1 MKKFVS
7 LLAAMFVLSASSM
20 SAADETSTT
29 TKNVTVATT
38 PTAAS
43 ELQGGYFVIKAAAK
57 GVTGRCVYY
66 SGNSAITATTGS
78 CFKTSVNTINTDT
91 IGDGGSL
98 AYVWYVSKSADGKML
113 FIQNAGNGAYFPAQN
128 GRGQNF
134 SVSKALSNAATYY
147 YSDPYDDK
155 GVLLYQTK
163 YTFNG
168 APLYI
173 HSNGADNNGNVENV
187 LSYWENY
194 SNVGTS
200 GSATLFTFYKAEL
213 SDAVTSS
220 ADLTKQIVTV
230 KQQLDGVDTGVSTTS
245 LGTTGEAA
253 TNPWTSHNYFLTP
266 TITPETITAGQDVT
280 VNFVTGTSPVTFSTA
295 DKTTYYSMKV
305 RGAGEKWVVAYNNQ
319 IATNQD
325 ALVLSNNTTYDFARK
340 YVPAAF
346 WSFEK
351 SGVGVKIRAGNG
363 KYINVG
369 GTGNTATLSDNGSV
383 FYFKGAPSNANS
395 SNFALQYAEDCYLG
409 DHSGGNTRIGTWTS
423 ASNPG
428 AANDKGSGY
437 TIKSTCVLE
446 DLKTALVNRLTSFT
460 QPTTTPDVNM
470 LRVATA
476 ENVASAK
483 TAAES
488 ATNLETLIN
497 AYNTAFTT
505 TFDADAYYRIV
516 NANIGLTNRY
526 LSSEEVFVGT
536 DGTLNSAYTADNSIN
551 RTVKRLTANG
561 NLSAQLW
568 RFEDAGSGT
577 YLVRNANTNCN
588 LSAAD
593 SNVDLP
599 VSTSNGGKYRIL
611 AVPTSAQTASVE
623 SGHAINS
630 INNGVST
637 FLVIRDGHQLNA
649 AAGNNGT
656 TIGNW
661 DNHEDDASNYWTF
674 VKVTEIPVAISAA
687 KFATVGFPFNTKVTT
702 EGVKVFYA
710 KQAENGT
717 VTLTEIED
725 KVIPANEGA
734 ILYNEDGATT
744 ATLQI
749 TTTGGTLSDNVLTAT
764 AAGRTGFTTLTTY
777 GLALNSSNEACFM
790 KNSLT
795 TVPANKA
802 YLSADNYTEATGSAQ
817 MLRFSFDGGS
827 MTGID
832 NTVAEDG
839 TPVEYFDL
847 QGRRVLYPAHG
858 IFVTSKGEKVL
869 IK

>member
-7 LLAAMFVLSASSM
+7 LLAAAFMLFATGTM
-20 SAADETSTT
+20 AADETSSTT

-43 ELQGGYFVIKAAAK
+43 DLQGGYFVIKVAAK
-57 GVTGRCVYY
+57 GTQNRCVYY
-66 SGNSAITATTGS
+66 ASSGAITAGDKG
-78 CFKTSVNTINTDT
+78 CFHVSPTAQADT

-113 FIQNAGNGAYFPAQN
+113 FIQNAGSGAYFPAQN
-128 GRGQNF
+128 GHGQNF
-134 SVSKALSNAATYY
+134 PVSKALSNAATYY

-163 YTFNG
+163 YTFSGQN
-168 APLYI
+168 LYI
-173 HSNGADNNGNVENV
+173 HSNAGSNNEYL
-187 LSYWENY
+187 LSYWEGAGNAGA
-194 SNVGTS
+194 SSVDAT
-200 GSATLFTFYKAEL
+200 ATLFTFYKAEL
-213 SDAVTSS
+213 SDAVTSK
-220 ADLTKQIVTV
+220 ADVTKQIVTV
-230 KQQLDGVDTGVSTTS
+230 KQQIDGVDTGVSTTS

-253 TNPWTSHNYFLTP
+253 TNPWTFYNYFLTP
-266 TITPETITAGQDVT
+266 TITPETVTVGQDVT
-280 VNFVTGTSPVTFSTA
+280 VNFTTGTSPVEFST
-295 DKTTYYSMKV
+295 DSKTTYYSMKV
-305 RGAGEKWVVAYNNQ
+305 RGAGEKWVVAYNNE

-340 YVPAAF
+340 YVAAAF

-351 SGVGVKIRAGNG
+351 SGLGVKVRAGNG
-363 KYINVG
+363 KYITVA
-369 GTGNTATLSDNGSV
+369 GTGNTATLTDNGSV
-383 FYFKGAPSNANS
+383 FYFKGAPSNASS
-395 SNFALQYAEDCYLG
+395 SNFSLQYADNCYLG
-409 DHSGGNTRIGTWTS
+409 DHNANNTRIGTWTS
-423 ASNPG
+423 ATNPG

-460 QPTTTPDVNM
+460 QPSTTPDANT

-476 ENVASAK
+476 ENVAAAK
-483 TAAES
+483 TAAEG

-505 TFDADAYYRIV
+505 TPDANAYYRIV
-516 NANIGLTNRY
+516 NANTGLNNRY
-526 LSSEEVFVGT
+526 PSSEEVFVGT
-536 DGTLNSAYTADNSIN
+536 DGTLQSAYDADGSIN
-551 RTVKRLTANG
+551 RTVKRVNANG
-561 NLSAQLW
+561 NLVAQLW

-577 YLVRNANTNCN
+577 YLVRNVNTNCN

-599 VSTSNGGKYRIL
+599 VSTSNGGQYRIL
-611 AVPTSAQTASVE
+611 AVPTSAQTESVV
-623 SGHAINS
+623 SGHAINA

-661 DNHEDDASNYWTF
+661 DNHEDDASNYWSF

-702 EGVKVFYA
+702 EGVKVFYGQ
-710 KQAENGT
+710 KAENGF

-725 KVIPANEGA
+725 KIIPAGEGA
-734 ILYNEDGATT
+734 ILYNENGATT
-744 ATLQI
+744 ATLEI
-749 TTTGGTLSDNVLTAT
+749 TTDGGSITGNVLTAT
-764 AAGRTGFTTLTTY
+764 AAGRTGFESLSTY
-777 GLALNSSNEACFM
+777 GLALNSANEACFM

-802 YLSADNYTEATGSAQ
+802 YLSTNNYSEATGSAQ
-817 MLRFSFDGGS
+817 MLLFSFDGGS
-827 MTGID
+827 VTGI
-832 NTVAEDG
+832 NNALAEDAA
-839 TPVEYFDL
+839 PAEYFDL

-858 IFVTSKGEKVL
+858 IFVTSKGEKVF

>member
-29 TKNVTVATT
+29 TKNVTVATI

-128 GRGQNF
+128 GHGQNF
-134 SVSKALSNAATYY
+134 PVSKALSNAATYY

-173 HSNGADNNGNVENV
+173 HSNGADNNGNAENV

-245 LGTTGEAA
+245 LGTTGDAA
-253 TNPWTSHNYFLTP
+253 TNPWTSYNYFLTP

-305 RGAGEKWVVAYNNQ
+305 RGSGTKWVVAYNGQ

-340 YVPAAF
+340 YVPEAF

-351 SGVGVKIRAGNG
+351 SGLGVKIRCGNG
-363 KYINVG
+363 QYINVG
-369 GTGNTATLSDNGSV
+369 GTDNTATLSDNGTL
-383 FYFKGAPSNANS
+383 FYMKGAPEHASS
-395 SNFALQYAEDCYLG
+395 SNFSLQYATNSYLG

-423 ASNPG
+423 TS
-428 AANDKGSGY
+428 AAGDEGSGY
-437 TIKSTCVLE
+437 TLKSTCVLE
-446 DLKTALVNRLTSFT
+446 DLKTALVNRLSSFT
-460 QPTTTPDVNM
+460 QPSTTLDANT

-476 ENVASAK
+476 ENVEAAK
-483 TAAES
+483 TAAEG
-488 ATNLETLIN
+488 ATNLSAVIN

-505 TFDADAYYRIV
+505 TFEADAYYRIV
-516 NANIGLTNRY
+516 NSNTTLTNRY
-526 LSSEEVFVGT
+526 PSSQEVFVGT
-536 DGTLNSAYTADNSIN
+536 DGVLNTAYQADNSIN
-551 RTVKRLTANG
+551 RVVKRLTEND
-561 NLSAQLW
+561 NLAAQLW

-577 YLVRNANTNCN
+577 YLVRNVNTNCN
-588 LSAAD
+588 LSDAS
-593 SNVDLP
+593 SNLDLP
-599 VSTSNGGKYRIL
+599 VNTSNGGKYRIL
-611 AVPTSAQTASVE
+611 AVPTSSQTESIVSGKASTT
-623 SGHAINS
+623 
-630 INNGVST
+630 NNGVST
-637 FLVIRDGHQLNA
+637 FLFIRDGHQLNA
-649 AAGNNGT
+649 AAGNYGT
-656 TIGNW
+656 TLGNW
-661 DNHEDDASNYWTF
+661 DDHEEDASNYWTF

-702 EGVKVFYA
+702 DGVKVFYA
-710 KQAENGT
+710 KKAENGA

-749 TTTGGTLSDNVLTAT
+749 TTTGGTLTGNVLTAT
-764 AAGRTGFTTLTTY
+764 AAGRTGFTALATY

-790 KNSLT
+790 KNSLVT
-795 TVPANKA
+795 IPANKA
-802 YLSADNYTEATGSAQ
+802 YLDATNYNETTGSATQ
-817 MLRFSFDGGS
+817 LRFSFDGGS
-827 MTGID
+827 MTGISD
-832 NTVAEDG
+832 AVAEDG